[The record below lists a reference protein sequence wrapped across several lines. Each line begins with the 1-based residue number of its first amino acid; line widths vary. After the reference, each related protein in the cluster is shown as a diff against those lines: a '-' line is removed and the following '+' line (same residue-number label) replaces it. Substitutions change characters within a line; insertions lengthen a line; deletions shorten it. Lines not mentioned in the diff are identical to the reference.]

1 MDKQLPEDFDPYGD
15 RGGMR
20 LTEGRDPWAMV
31 AVAISIIVNFGGI
44 AWLAGK
50 FDQRQENTEAR
61 VTKLE
66 AKAEKDAEQD
76 VKIAVISSQLA
87 TISSGV
93 GEIKAKLER
102 R

>member
-1 MDKQLPEDFDPYGD
+1 MDRQLPEDFDPYGD
-15 RGGMR
+15 KGGMR
-20 LTEGRDPWAMV
+20 LTEQRDPWAKI
-31 AVAISIIVNFGGI
+31 AVAISIIVNLGSM
-44 AWLAGK
+44 AWFAGK
-50 FDQRQENTEAR
+50 IDQRQENTEGR

-76 VKIAVISSQLA
+76 VKIAVISNQLA